1 MSSVAFELLRKF
13 PASAFNKTTKN
24 MKGLGEIPVYKYNN
38 NIIKEQSHLRLR
50 IKFQNAVKKLI

>member
-1 MSSVAFELLRKF
+1 
-13 PASAFNKTTKN
+13 

-50 IKFQNAVKKLI
+50 IKFQNAVKKIIEQLKAEGKIHYKKFKAS